1 MKKALAI
8 AERASG
14 LTLWLVALANVLFLL
29 AFVATLVLVAGRAEA
44 ATPACTGSNML
55 TDMATTSPTV
65 LERIRSEA
73 AKTPNGAGLLWKIE
87 KEGSEPSFLFGTMHM
102 TDPRVVTLPA
112 KAQAAFDAA
121 ATVVIETTDVLDQ
134 KKMMASFMES
144 PDLMM
149 FTDKTTLTSLLSPE
163 ETAIAEAALAK
174 RGIPLA
180 SVIKMKPWVLASMV
194 SLPACEFA
202 RKAAG
207 EPILDINLAKQAE
220 AGGKSL
226 GGLETAKSQLEAMA
240 SLPLEFHM
248 EGLIETLKLG
258 DRMDDVIETMIEIYV
273 SGETGMFW
281 PFFHEALPSGEDGES
296 GYAAFEETMITS
308 RNAIMAREAKPF
320 LDKGGAFVAVGALHL
335 PGDAGVIEM
344 LRKDGYTLTRA
355 D

>member
-1 MKKALAI
+1 M
-8 AERASG
+8 
-14 LTLWLVALANVLFLL
+14 
-29 AFVATLVLVAGRAEA
+29 
-44 ATPACTGSNML
+44 
-55 TDMATTSPTV
+55 
-65 LERIRSEA
+65 ERIRSEA

-87 KEGSEPSFLFGTMHM
+87 KEGAEPSFLFGTMHM
-102 TDPRVVTLPA
+102 TDPRVVTLPP
-112 KAQAAFDAA
+112 KAQAAFDTAA
-121 ATVVIETTDVLDQ
+121 SVVIETTDVLDQ
-134 KKMMASFMES
+134 KKMMASFMEN
-144 PDLMM
+144 PELMM
-149 FTDKTTLTSLLSPE
+149 FTDKTTLTSMLSPE
-163 ETAIAEAALAK
+163 EVKIAEEALSK

-194 SLPACEFA
+194 SLPACELA

-220 AGGKSL
+220 ANGKAL

-273 SGETGMFW
+273 SGDTGMFW
-281 PFFHEALPSGEDGES
+281 PFFRAALPSGDSEG

-335 PGDAGVIEM
+335 PGDEGVIEF

>member
-8 AERASG
+8 ADRVSG
-14 LTLWLVALANVLFLL
+14 PALWLVALANVLFLL
-29 AFVATLVLVAGRAEA
+29 AFIATLLLMAGKAEA

-55 TDMATTSPTV
+55 TGMATTDPTA

-87 KEGSEPSFLFGTMHM
+87 KEGAKPSFLFGTMHM

-112 KAQAAFDAA
+112 QAQAAFDGSG
-121 ATVVIETTDVLDQ
+121 TVVIETTDVLDQ
-134 KKMMASFMES
+134 KKMMAGFMEN
-144 PDLMM
+144 PELMM
-149 FTDKTTLTSLLSPE
+149 FTDKTTLKSLLSPE
-163 ETAIAEAALAK
+163 DLKIAEEALAK

-194 SLPACEFA
+194 SLPACELT

-207 EPILDINLAKQAE
+207 EPMLDINLAKLAE
-220 AGGKSL
+220 AGGKAL

-248 EGLIETLKLG
+248 DGLIETLKLG
-258 DRMDDVIETMIEIYV
+258 DRMDDVIETMIGIYV

-281 PFFHEALPSGEDGES
+281 PFFREALPSGDDSDS
-296 GYAAFEETMITS
+296 GYAAFEEAMITS
-308 RNAIMAREAKPF
+308 RNAIMAREAKSF

-335 PGDAGVIEM
+335 PGDEGVIAL

>member
-29 AFVATLVLVAGRAEA
+29 AFVATLVLVSSRAEA
-44 ATPACTGSNML
+44 AAPACIGSNML
-55 TDMATTSPTV
+55 TDMATADPTA
-65 LERIRSEA
+65 LERIRSDA

-87 KEGSEPSFLFGTMHM
+87 KEGAEPSFLFGTMHM

-144 PDLMM
+144 PELMM

-163 ETAIAEAALAK
+163 ETAIAEKALAK

-194 SLPACEFA
+194 SLPACELA

-226 GGLETAKSQLEAMA
+226 GGLETAKSQLVAMA

-281 PFFHEALPSGEDGES
+281 PFFREALPSGQDGES